1 VTKVCGHSL
10 PREPLFCTPLSPSA
24 TLSCAPQARNQAAA
38 EQQEQLRQLPGDEAL
53 RSSNQQ
59 LQEQLAE
66 LQDQLWAAT
75 ALQRATQVGVG

>member
-1 VTKVCGHSL
+1 MTKLCGQSL
-10 PREPLFCTPLSPSA
+10 PREPLFCTPLSLAA

-59 LQEQLAE
+59 LQEQLAQ
-66 LQDQLWAAT
+66 LQDQLGAAT